1 MDMRKIRDLRKQAG
15 YKTKEAA
22 ELLDINICTLRRI
35 ERGQIKPS
43 PFLRLKIAMLYKC
56 NLTDF

>member
-1 MDMRKIRDLRKQAG
+1 MSKLRDLRQQAG

-22 ELLDINICTLRRI
+22 EMLEISLCTLRKI

-43 PFLRLKIAMLYKC
+43 PLLKLKIAMLYKC
-56 NLTDF
+56 NITDI

>member
-1 MDMRKIRDLRKQAG
+1 MIMSRLRDIRQKAG

-22 ELLDINICTLRRI
+22 ELLEVSLCTLRKI

-43 PFLRLKIAMLYKC
+43 PFLKLKIAMLYKC
-56 NLTDF
+56 DITDI